1 MIKLWKRI
9 PRKWK
14 VALDGAVILILLFAL
29 WAALDYPMPSARL
42 AFRRAVAGVGYS
54 AQDPDVILNL
64 EYDRAESARLET
76 TEWTVGLLA
85 EKNGVVRVS
94 LNKDRGWQ
102 ASTPQWV
109 SAEANLPDSVEEN
122 VLYMPLPGWGD
133 GYGSGFANDMRFFE
147 AARGIYGQEGPC
159 DVRVPAFAVKAPG
172 ADATLTLILG
182 DCQDEEGNTKKG
194 GRFPL
199 VFQQA
204 ENGWLIFRWNSLDI
218 ISHTAQESGYV
229 GVFTDESYWVLNQW
243 MQNYLNSSYR
253 VTDAQLELVTRNAD
267 GSVLQELTWRLP

>member
-14 VALDGAVILILLFAL
+14 IVLDGTVILVLLFAL

-94 LNKDRGWQ
+94 LYQELGWQ
-102 ASTPQWV
+102 AWPPEFVPSVTPLSQSDEDV
-109 SAEANLPDSVEEN
+109 
-122 VLYMPLPGWGD
+122 YYIPLPGWGD
-133 GYGSGFANDMRFFE
+133 HLQGFANKERFFD
-147 AARGIYGQEGPC
+147 AARALNSGSGPS

-172 ADATLTLILG
+172 ADASLTLILG
-182 DCQDEEGNTKKG
+182 DCRGDDGTIKKG

-199 VFQQA
+199 IFQKA
-204 ENGWLIFRWNSLDI
+204 ENGWLIFRWDVLDV
-218 ISHTAQESGYV
+218 ISHMHGENSRIG
-229 GVFTDESYWVLNQW
+229 GFTDESYWVLNQW
-243 MQNYLNSSYR
+243 MENYDLNNSYR